1 MVGAA
6 TSSAA
11 IALIAWLAFG
21 LAAALGFS
29 LYALTGLRA
38 RLKAKDAILAR
49 AEAEWRYALDFA
61 DEALYLIDLDDNLVR
76 GNEAFFRYLGKR
88 PEEAIG
94 RNIVELVHGGREETW
109 CPVCQA
115 RRDRRDAVFV
125 KEAADRWNRL
135 AKPIEIIVRI
145 LRDADGAPIGVLQAI
160 RDLSRQREADQ
171 ALRESEM
178 RYRNLSQAAFEGIAI
193 HDKGVILDANQALA
207 DMLGYP
213 VEEIVGAHMLELVAP
228 SSREIVMSSFAA
240 TTEHP
245 LEIEVVRRDGTTF
258 VAEVRA
264 RDFPF
269 EQRELRVVAV
279 RDITELKGAQRAL
292 FEEKERLMVTLRSIG
307 EAVIATDVEGRVEYL
322 NPVAERLIGWVS
334 TEAQGRRLG
343 ELFAVLDEAGGET
356 LTDLVGQCLARDA
369 IVTSTAANTLRRA
382 DGCEFAIEH
391 SAGPIRDRSGRVAGV
406 VLAIRDVTEMRHLA
420 RQLSYQA
427 SHDALTGLLN
437 RREFERRL
445 EQALDEAQRGQR
457 RHVLCYLDLD
467 QFKVV
472 NDSCGHVAGDQLLR
486 QLAALIKPMVREN
499 DTLARLGGDE
509 FGILLEGCAL
519 DRARE
524 IAEHV
529 RRAIS
534 EFHFVWGDRRFDVG
548 ASIGLSEIGKDSASA
563 VEVLSA
569 ADAACYVAKDLGRNR
584 LHVHQP
590 DDTALA
596 RHRNEIR
603 WAQRL
608 SNAVQDDRLLLYA
621 QPIVPLQGGAHPAR
635 YEILVRLLDERGGLV
650 PPMAFIPAA
659 ERYNLMAAVD
669 RWVIATTLSRMREI
683 DAQNGAPFDCAVNV
697 SGRSLGEPGF
707 LEFVRAEIG
716 ASGIAASRLSF
727 ELTETAAV
735 ANFAQAKQFMTELR
749 HMGCRFALDDFGSG
763 LSSFAYL
770 KNLPVDYLKIDGSF
784 VRDMGSDPIDCALV
798 ESINQFGHVMG
809 VETIA
814 EYVEHPAV
822 LERLRAMGVDH
833 AQGNAISRPAPIEE
847 ALRAGLG
854 RPHKSPSLSG
864 RRRGSGGGA

>member
-1 MVGAA
+1 MGADP
-6 TSSAA
+6 SPSAV
-11 IALIAWLAFG
+11 ALIAWLAFA
-21 LAAALGFS
+21 LAVALGAS
-29 LYALTGLRA
+29 VYALARLRT
-38 RLKAKDAILAR
+38 RLKAKEAILAR

-76 GNEAFFRYLGKR
+76 GNEAFFRYIGQR

-94 RNIVELVHGGREETW
+94 RNVVELVHGGREETP

-125 KEAADRWNRL
+125 KEATDPWNKL
-135 AKPIEIIVRI
+135 HKPIEIIVRI

-171 ALRESEM
+171 ALRESEI

-213 VEEIVGAHMLELVAP
+213 LDEIIGAHMLELAAP
-228 SSREIVMSSFAA
+228 SSRDLVMSRFAA
-240 TTEHP
+240 TTEQP

-264 RDFPF
+264 RAFPY
-269 EQRELRVVAV
+269 ERRELRVVAV
-279 RDITELKGAQRAL
+279 RDITELKRAQRAL

-307 EAVIATDVEGRVEYL
+307 EAVIATDVNGRVEYL
-322 NPVAERLIGWVS
+322 NPIAERLIGWAS
-334 TEAQGRRLG
+334 ENAEGRHLG
-343 ELFAVLDEAGGET
+343 ELFAVLDETGGET

-369 IVTSTAANTLRRA
+369 IVTSAGAHTLRRA
-382 DGCEFAIEH
+382 DGREYAIEH

-437 RREFERRL
+437 RREFEHRL
-445 EQALDEAQRGQR
+445 EQALEEAKRGAR

-486 QLAALIKPMVREN
+486 QLAALIKPMIREN

-509 FGILLEGCAL
+509 FGILLEGCGL
-519 DRARE
+519 ERARE
-524 IAEHV
+524 LAEHV

-534 EFHFVWGDRRFDVG
+534 DFRFVWGDRRFDVG
-548 ASIGLSEIGKDSASA
+548 ASIGLAEIGKDSASA

-584 LHVHQP
+584 VYVHQL
-590 DDTALA
+590 DDTALT

-608 SNAVQDDRLLLYA
+608 SNAVQEDRLLLYA
-621 QPIVPLQGGAHPAR
+621 QPIVALQDASRPVR
-635 YEILVRLLDERGGLV
+635 YEILVRLVDEGGGLV

-669 RWVIATTLSRMREI
+669 RWVIGTTLARMRQR
-683 DAQNGAPFDCAVNV
+683 DAQGAEPFDCAVNV
-697 SGRSLGEPGF
+697 SGRSLCEPGF
-707 LEFVRAEIG
+707 LEFVRGEIG
-716 ASGIAASRLSF
+716 SSGIAPSRLSF

-749 HMGCRFALDDFGSG
+749 QLGCRFALDDFGSG

-770 KNLPVDYLKIDGSF
+770 KNLPVDFLKIDGSF
-784 VRDMGSDPIDCALV
+784 VRDMGNDPIDSALV
-798 ESINQFGHVMG
+798 ESINQLGHVMG
-809 VETIA
+809 IETIA
-814 EYVEHPAV
+814 EYVEHPGV
-822 LERLRAMGVDH
+822 LERLRAMGVDF
-833 AQGNAISRPAPIEE
+833 AQGNVICRPVPLDE
-847 ALRAGLG
+847 ALQATLDLPRGV
-854 RPHKSPSLSG
+854 PSVSRG
-864 RRRGSGGGA
+864 QRGSRKGA

>member
-1 MVGAA
+1 MDAA
-6 TSSAA
+6 ASFTFV
-11 IALIAWLAFG
+11 AWLAVAF
-21 LAAALGFS
+21 AVALG
-29 LYALTGLRA
+29 LCLHALAGLRS
-38 RLKAKDAILAR
+38 RLRAKEAILAR
-49 AEAEWRYALDFA
+49 AEAEWRHALDFA
-61 DEALYLIDLDDNLVR
+61 DEALCIIDLDDNLVR
-76 GNEAFFRYLGKR
+76 CNEAYCRYIGKR

-94 RNIVELVHGGREETW
+94 RNVVELVHGRREEVL

-115 RRDRRDAVFV
+115 RLDRRDAVFV
-125 KEAADRWNRL
+125 KEANDPWNKAAR
-135 AKPIEIIVRI
+135 PIEIVVRI
-145 LRDADGAPIGVLQAI
+145 LRDDAGTPIGILQAI
-160 RDLSRQREADQ
+160 RDLSRQREAEQ

-193 HDKGVILDANQALA
+193 HDKGVVLDANQALA

-213 VEEIVGAHMLELVAP
+213 VEEIVGSNVLDLVAP
-228 SSREIVMSSFAA
+228 SSRNQVMSRAAA
-240 TTEHP
+240 TTEQP
-245 LEIEVVRRDGTTF
+245 LEIEVVRRDGTLFT
-258 VAEVRA
+258 AEVRG
-264 RDFPF
+264 RRFPY
-269 EQRELRVVAV
+269 ERYELRVVAV
-279 RDITELKGAQRAL
+279 RDITELKRAQLAAH
-292 FEEKERLMVTLRSIG
+292 EEKERLKVTLRSIG
-307 EAVIATDVEGRVEYL
+307 EAVIATEVEGRVEYL
-322 NPVAERLIGWVS
+322 NPVAERLIGWTS
-334 TEAQGRRLG
+334 AEAQGKRLA
-343 ELFAVLDEAGGET
+343 ELFDVLHEAGGGNPI
-356 LTDLVGQCLARDA
+356 DLVGQCLARDA
-369 IVTSTAANTLRRA
+369 IVTSTGSNTLRRA
-382 DGCEFAIEH
+382 DGREFAIEH
-391 SAGPIRDRSGRVAGV
+391 SAGPIRDRSGRMTGV

-445 EQALDEAQRGQR
+445 EQALEEAQHGAR

-509 FGILLEGCAL
+509 FGILLEGCGL

-534 EFHFVWGDRRFDVG
+534 EFRFVWADRRFDVG
-548 ASIGLSEIGKDSASA
+548 ASIGLAEIDKDSASA

-584 LHVHQP
+584 LHVHQL

-603 WAQRL
+603 WTQRL
-608 SNAVQDDRLLLYA
+608 SDAVQENRLRLYA
-621 QPIVPLQGGAHPAR
+621 QPILALQGGQRPER
-635 YEILVRLLDERGGLV
+635 YEILVRLVDEGGALV

-659 ERYNLMAAVD
+659 ERYNLMATVD
-669 RWVIATTLSRMREI
+669 RWVIATTLARMRAMDLQGVER
-683 DAQNGAPFDCAVNV
+683 FDCAVNV
-697 SGRSLGEPGF
+697 SGRSLGAPGF
-707 LEFVRAEIG
+707 LEFVRAEIET
-716 ASGIAASRLSF
+716 SGVAPFRLSF

-735 ANFAQAKQFMTELR
+735 ANFAQAKQFMTELKQ
-749 HMGCRFALDDFGSG
+749 MGCRFALDDFGSG

-798 ESINQFGHVMG
+798 ESINQLGHMMG
-809 VETIA
+809 IETIA
-814 EYVEHPAV
+814 EYVEQPAV
-822 LERLRAMGVDH
+822 LERLRLMGVDH
-833 AQGNAISRPAPIEE
+833 AQGNAISRPAPLEE
-847 ALRAGLG
+847 ALRATIG
-854 RPHKSPSLSG
+854 RPRGAQHVK
-864 RRRGSGGGA
+864 RRRGQGEGA